1 MADPQERL
9 VHYLVVFDH
18 EAQRA
23 AEEVREF
30 DDPGQAAAAY
40 EAAERRFVD
49 RADIEVVLIGSDSL
63 ETVKLTHPNYF
74 RKPEGLNDLVD
85 RVLAG

>member
-1 MADPQERL
+1 MADPQDQVTL
-9 VHYLVVFDH
+9 YLVVFDH

-30 DDPGQAAAAY
+30 GDSVEAAAAY
-40 EAAERRFVD
+40 EDAERRFAD
-49 RADIEVVLIGSDSL
+49 RDDIEVVLIGSDSL
-63 ETVKLTHPNYF
+63 ETIKFTHPNYF
-74 RKPEGLNDLVD
+74 GTPQGLSDLVD